1 MSEKKY
7 IGLEDLEEI
16 NKQYEQ
22 MKKDKKK
29 NKKERKSIFEK
40 FSTKENIIIFSFLL
54 IFLIIISVLI
64 KKYDPFRKIDYKNIT
79 ISHLLM
85 ESVVSYDR
93 DTYWILND
101 ILLSFLYS
109 GTTNTISANGEGS
122 ESNLY
127 YKFSTEEY
135 YDALTDDYQK
145 FLSEEKYL
153 ELANKLISN
162 FKENYEVLI
171 SATNIAPIRKVYKC
185 NQYSGDLY
193 LVKLN
198 TSTNSYIGIELFK
211 DVAKYRIFYME

>member
-1 MSEKKY
+1 MSEKRY
-7 IGLEDLEEI
+7 IGLEDLDEI

-22 MKKDKKK
+22 MKKNKKK

-64 KKYDPFRKIDYKNIT
+64 KKYNPFNKIDYRKIT
-79 ISHLLM
+79 IGDLLI
-85 ESVVSYDR
+85 ESEVNYNR

-109 GTTNTISANGEGS
+109 STTNTTSANGEGS
-122 ESNLY
+122 ESSLY
-127 YKFSTEEY
+127 YKFSTVEY
-135 YDALTDDYQK
+135 YEALTDDYQA
-145 FLSEEKYL
+145 FLSKEKYL
-153 ELANKLISN
+153 ELANKVISN
-162 FKENYEVLI
+162 FKDNYEVLV

-185 NQYSGDLY
+185 NKYSGDLY

-198 TSTNSYIGIELFK
+198 TSINSYIGIELFK
-211 DVAKYRIFYME
+211 DVSKYRIFYME